1 MLRPLTAFFAALL
14 LAAATGTASV
24 PALAQPAQPQQEMLL
39 PVPTATI
46 YPNDEIGEGH
56 IMDRAFIA
64 STVTRGSVLE
74 ERQDVVGKVAKRT
87 LLKGQPIPTNALREP
102 YLVVTG
108 KPATVVYSEGGLTI
122 MGQAT
127 ALQSGAVGDTVSL
140 RNTES
145 GLQIRGVVAK
155 DGSVRIG
162 GF

>member
-1 MLRPLTAFFAALL
+1 MPRMVLMLVSGL
-14 LAAATGTASV
+14 LALAAVASAA
-24 PALAQPAQPQQEMLL
+24 PASAQAQAEMLL
-39 PVPTATI
+39 PVPTVTI
-46 YPNDEIGEGH
+46 YPNDEINEEH

-64 STVTRGSVLE
+64 ATVTRGSVQE
-74 ERQDVVGKVAKRT
+74 DRGSVVGKVAKRT
-87 LLKGQPIPTNALREP
+87 LLRGQPIPVNALREP

-108 KPATVVYSEGGLTI
+108 KPATVVFSDGSLTI

-145 GLQIRGVVAK
+145 GQQIRGVVAK

-162 GF
+162 GP